1 MAKIHLKTNL
11 SFLFI
16 LICVIVLAILEGS
29 NLSRFVGDAGIMSGE
44 IQQIAFIALT
54 LFILIFATLK
64 PDRIYLS
71 AYSAM
76 TLGLIVILGTLY
88 KFFMNHLPILEFIIG
103 LILIISGFFLVR
115 GTKLSKLDKTFA
127 QDALKKYRK

>member
-16 LICVIVLAILEGS
+16 LICVLFLAILEGS
-29 NLSRFVGDAGIMSGE
+29 NLSKFIGDRNIMSGE

-54 LFILIFATLK
+54 LIILLVATLK
-64 PDRIYLS
+64 PDRLYLS

-76 TLGLIVILGTLY
+76 TLGLIVILGGLY
-88 KFFMNHLPILEFIIG
+88 KIFSNQSALLEIAVGI
-103 LILIISGFFLVR
+103 ILIISGFFLVN
-115 GTKLSKLDKTFA
+115 GTKLSKEDKTLA
-127 QDALKKYRK
+127 EKGLRSYK